1 MAVIVSSEEL
11 GRRIREL
18 RLERRLTLRQVEE
31 VADVSATHLS
41 QVERG
46 QASPTIGALTRIA
59 RALGKDASY
68 FIEHDERQEI
78 SHQPQASRDRWEIAR
93 GVTAEALTSGTPGGI
108 LAAYRLYF
116 SGAGTRLVLGSP
128 SIPGDGLYYVARGAL
143 EADFGRG
150 TMSLSAG
157 DAVQASFSRQ
167 HRLVAAGE
175 VVTEVLAVRTA
186 PLEVGPETSEHE
198 ADTGSDGARDP
209 AREVTEELGRHIKI
223 VRASLGLTLKDIEDR
238 GGISAT
244 HVSEI
249 ERGKASPTVVALGR
263 IAQALGLRA
272 AALVDPPR
280 LPEVSAV
287 SGDDRGGRTVQWG
300 TATLEPL
307 AEAVR
312 GGTLGA
318 HVMRLPVGTAPAL
331 THRHEGE
338 EWLTPLSGVAEVRV
352 DGVRYLL
359 LEGDSLHFRAHVT
372 HSYANPAASPAV
384 LLVACRPRIHL

>member
-78 SHQPQASRDRWEIAR
+78 SHQPQASRDRWEITR
-93 GVTAEALTSGTPGGI
+93 GVTVEALTSGTPGGI

-116 SGAGTRLVLGSP
+116 APGARLALGAQP
-128 SIPGDGLYYVARGAL
+128 IPGDGLYYVARGAVD
-143 EADFGRG
+143 ADFGKG
-150 TMSLSAG
+150 PMSLATG
-157 DAVQASFSRQ
+157 DAVQASLARR
-167 HRLVAAGE
+167 HRLVAAGGGQAE
-175 VVTEVLAVRTA
+175 ILAVRTA
-186 PLEVGPETSEHE
+186 ALEVGSETDATETDRV
-198 ADTGSDGARDP
+198 ADP
-209 AREVTEELGRHIKI
+209 AREVTEQLGRHIK
-223 VRASLGLTLKDIEDR
+223 VMRASLGLTLKDIEDR

-287 SGDDRGGRTVQWG
+287 SENERGGRIVQWG
-300 TATLEPL
+300 NATLEPL

-318 HVMRLPVGTAPAL
+318 HVMRLPVGAVPAL

-359 LEGDSLHFRAHVT
+359 LEGDSLHFRAHLT